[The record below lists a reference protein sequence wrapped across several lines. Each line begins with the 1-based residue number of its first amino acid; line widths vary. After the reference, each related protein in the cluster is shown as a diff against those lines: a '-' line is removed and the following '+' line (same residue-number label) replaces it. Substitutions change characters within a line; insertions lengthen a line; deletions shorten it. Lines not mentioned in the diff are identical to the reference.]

1 MDIQEIHAQNHQKV
15 DSCQSQWRELGI
27 VSRSQLWKFVQNV
40 NNAWAEMDKEFVAC
54 RRTGRI
60 TTKYTELESKFLE
73 CVTVY
78 EQWLV
83 MAALMHT

>member
-1 MDIQEIHAQNHQKV
+1 MDIQKIHAQNYQKAENCM
-15 DSCQSQWRELGI
+15 DQWRELGI

-54 RRTGRI
+54 RRFGRI
-60 TTKYTELESKFLE
+60 TTKYTELESKFLD